1 MMKWI
6 KWLGLGAVLL
16 CLCLFIRATDFSAVS
31 KLLSKIGL
39 RFGYLLGV
47 TFIAYAFGTLSWWY
61 CLGNQR
67 KSVSIYQL
75 FAVRHIGE
83 TLSLVNPTSIVA
95 GETAKVILL
104 KNNGIE
110 RPVVI
115 ASVLIARLL
124 LIISQLT
131 LLTVVVI
138 PFFYGK
144 DLFLFNQF
152 FVWAI
157 AVTLLMVSICWL
169 LYRQIINAKWM
180 FNIKEKLSMV
190 TIAWRQ
196 LTSYSRKATALAF
209 LFALLHWIF
218 GALEFYLIIRFL
230 GFNVSLIRGVL
241 VDLGVVLFKSAGA
254 FVPGQVGIEE
264 YGNKTMIAVI
274 GIQSTTL
281 WVAASILRRSRQL
294 FWVIMGCCAWMLV
307 QVTAKLTDKKRNGNF
322 IYKS

>member
-1 MMKWI
+1 MMNWM
-6 KWLGLGAVLL
+6 KWLGLAAVLI
-16 CLCLFIRATDFSAVS
+16 CLWLFVQATDFSAVGI
-31 KLLSKIGL
+31 LLRKTGL
-39 RFGYLLGV
+39 RFGYLISITLV
-47 TFIAYAFGTLSWWY
+47 AYVFGTLSWWY
-61 CLGNQR
+61 CLGEHR

-75 FAVRHIGE
+75 FVVRHIGE
-83 TLSLVNPTSIVA
+83 TLSLVNPTSIIA
-95 GETAKVILL
+95 GETAKVFLL

-115 ASVLIARLL
+115 ASILISRLL

-131 LLTVVVI
+131 LLVGVLI
-138 PFFYGK
+138 PFLYSRDLLTFNRFYI
-144 DLFLFNQF
+144 
-152 FVWAI
+152 WAI
-157 AVTLLMVSICWL
+157 AAMLLSAGICLL
-169 LYRQIINAKWM
+169 LYRQTVNAQWM
-180 FNIKEKLSMV
+180 LEIKRKLSAV

-196 LTSYSRKATALAF
+196 LITYSRRATGLAF

-230 GFNVSLIRGVL
+230 GFNVSLIRGLL
-241 VDLGVVLFKSAGA
+241 VDLGVVVFKSAGA
-254 FVPGQVGIEE
+254 FVPGQLGVEE

-294 FWVIMGCCAWMLV
+294 FWIIIGCCAWMLV